1 MYGMMMQSQ
10 LTLTSIMRHAQ
21 INFPESEIVSVT
33 ADNPQHRYTY
43 RESFT
48 RAAQLANALHSLL
61 GAEPGDR
68 IGTLAWNDYR
78 HFELYYATSCSG
90 LVCHTINP
98 RLFAEQI
105 AYIVDHAEDRFLFI
119 DLMFVPLLEA
129 LAPKLNAVKGYV
141 VLTDSEHMPVTTLPN
156 AHCYEELLALADT
169 YFDWPQLD
177 ESSAAALCYTSGT
190 TGNPKG
196 VLYSHRAMVLHTYGV
211 LLPDVFALQGNEAVL
226 PVVPMFHVN
235 AWSIPYAVPVVGAKL
250 VLPGPKMGCGETLC
264 KLMQQESVTI
274 AAGVPTVWLALLKYL
289 RENEQ
294 TIPSLNR
301 VVVGGSACPWSIMQ
315 EFEQRHNIYTH
326 HAWGMTEMSPLG
338 TFNARIRK
346 SLPADEAKALRLKQG
361 RAAYGVEMRIVDQ
374 QGNSL
379 PHDGTAFG
387 ALQVRGPWVCERYFR
402 AEESALSAD
411 GWFDTGDVAS
421 IDPQGYLGITDR
433 TKDVIKSGGEWISSI
448 ELENLVMAV
457 DGVAEAAVIGVAHE
471 KWDERP
477 LLLVVPIAGANPDP
491 QQILAA
497 IASKVAK
504 WWIPDDCILVDE
516 IPHTATGKIS
526 KKDLRLQF
534 ADYRWPLTETVS

>member
-1 MYGMMMQSQ
+1 
-10 LTLTSIMRHAQ
+10 
-21 INFPESEIVSVT
+21 
-33 ADNPQHRYTY
+33 
-43 RESFT
+43 
-48 RAAQLANALHSLL
+48 
-61 GAEPGDR
+61 
-68 IGTLAWNDYR
+68 
-78 HFELYYATSCSG
+78 
-90 LVCHTINP
+90 
-98 RLFAEQI
+98 
-105 AYIVDHAEDRFLFI
+105 
-119 DLMFVPLLEA
+119 
-129 LAPKLNAVKGYV
+129 
-141 VLTDSEHMPVTTLPN
+141 
-156 AHCYEELLALADT
+156 
-169 YFDWPQLD
+169 
-177 ESSAAALCYTSGT
+177 
-190 TGNPKG
+190 
-196 VLYSHRAMVLHTYGV
+196 MVLHTYGV
-211 LLPDVFALQGNEAVL
+211 LLPDVFALQSNEAVL

-264 KLMQQESVTI
+264 KLMQQEGVTI

-411 GWFDTGDVAS
+411 GWFDTGDVAN

-526 KKDLRLQF
+526 KKDLRIQF
-534 ADYRWPLTETVS
+534 ADYRWPQAETVS